1 MATPQEEAP
10 IALRLTQVFRAPREK
25 VFRAWTD
32 PEALKNWFAPS
43 EKYVTRIPRLDV
55 RVGGAYRIEMEIEGQ
70 AHIVTGTYREV
81 SPPQR
86 LVFTWKWETE
96 PKHGDTLVTIEFLD
110 RGGKTEVILT
120 HERFPSETARDEHN
134 KGWAGCL
141 DRLGLFLK
149 RRNA

>member
-1 MATPQEEAP
+1 MATPQENVP
-10 IALRLTQVFRAPREK
+10 IALRITRVFSAPREK

-55 RVGGAYRIEMEIEGQ
+55 RVGGAYRIEMEVEGK
-70 AHIVTGTYREV
+70 AHIVAGTYQEV
-81 SPPQR
+81 SPPKR

-96 PKHGDTLVTIEFLD
+96 PQHGESLVTIEFLD

-120 HERFPSETARDEHN
+120 HEKFPSETARDEHN
-134 KGWAGCL
+134 KGWTGCL
-141 DRLGLFLK
+141 DRLGKFLS
-149 RRNA
+149 